1 MTNLTPTRR
10 GRCAGMQDWRAQYR
24 ALQMTGE
31 EAAAQIR
38 DGDVLVFSPLT
49 NWPREVD
56 AALAAKLKAEGGHV
70 EIDSHFAPKGSC
82 LLAPECA
89 EHVSYH
95 SDFFG
100 EERAWV
106 GQGNIFFAPVNLGQT
121 PAWLGGPPSPGDG
134 PDLLA
139 AG

>member
-24 ALQMTGE
+24 ALRMTGE

-56 AALAAKLKAEGGHV
+56 AAPATSLPREAVFWRRNAR
-70 EIDSHFAPKGSC
+70 SMWPT
-82 LLAPECA
+82 
-89 EHVSYH
+89 
-95 SDFFG
+95 
-100 EERAWV
+100 
-106 GQGNIFFAPVNLGQT
+106 T
-121 PAWLGGPPSPGDG
+121 PTFSVRSGPGWARETFSSRR
-134 PDLLA
+134 
-139 AG
+139 

>member
-1 MTNLTPTRR
+1 MCWCFL
-10 GRCAGMQDWRAQYR
+10 
-24 ALQMTGE
+24 
-31 EAAAQIR
+31 
-38 DGDVLVFSPLT
+38 PLT

-89 EHVSYH
+89 EHVAYH
-95 SDFFG
+95 SNFFG

-106 GQGNIFFAPVNLGQT
+106 GPGECFLRAGESGPDACLAV
-121 PAWLGGPPSPGDG
+121 GPPSPGDG
-134 PDLLA
+134 ADLLA

>member
-56 AALAAKLKAEGGHV
+56 AALAAKLKIGRAHV
-70 EIDSHFAPKGSC
+70 
-82 LLAPECA
+82 
-89 EHVSYH
+89 
-95 SDFFG
+95 
-100 EERAWV
+100 
-106 GQGNIFFAPVNLGQT
+106 
-121 PAWLGGPPSPGDG
+121 
-134 PDLLA
+134 
-139 AG
+139 